1 MPDPTDPI
9 PILAGPTG
17 GGKTALAV
25 TLAQRLPGGGEV
37 ISADSM
43 QVYRDLD
50 IGTAKPSPA
59 EMQGVAHHGISIVD
73 PREVAAGESFT
84 VDDWLP
90 VAEEAIAAIR
100 TRGRTPIVA
109 GGTNLYLQA
118 FLYGLFQGPPADET
132 LRAALQEKSLEEL
145 RGRLLEVDPA
155 ASERIHPN
163 DRRRTIRALEVFE
176 LTGTPISAQ
185 QTQWTSERI
194 RPGARLF
201 ILDWPTD
208 RINRRINQRVRAMM
222 EAGLLEEVTRLRAA
236 GALAGQAG
244 EALGYKQLLDHLRGE
259 CTLAE
264 AVERIKIETRRYAKN
279 QRTWLRRLSAT
290 PGAVVVACDD
300 AAGDLIERV
309 AEAIL
314 GHLRP

>member
-1 MPDPTDPI
+1 MNDSLPHI
-9 PILAGPTG
+9 PVLAGPTG

-25 TLAQRLPGGGEV
+25 RLAQRLPNGGEI

-50 IGTAKPSPA
+50 IGTAKPTP
-59 EMQGVAHHGISIVD
+59 EERQGIPHHGLSVVD
-73 PREVAAGESFT
+73 PKRVVAGEPFT

-90 VAEEAIAAIR
+90 LAEQALADIR
-100 TRGRTPIVA
+100 ARGRTPILA

-118 FLYGLFQGPPADET
+118 FLYGLFQGPPADAS
-132 LRAALQEKSLEEL
+132 LRRALQAEDLREL
-145 RGRLLEVDPA
+145 RTRLLAVDPQA
-155 ASERIHPN
+155 AERIHPN

-185 QTQWTSERI
+185 QTQWSSDRI
-194 RPGARLF
+194 RDGVRLF

-208 RINRRINQRVRAMM
+208 RINRRINQRVRQMM
-222 EAGLLEEVTRLRAA
+222 EAGLLEEVGRLRDA
-236 GALAGQAG
+236 GALSGQPG
-244 EALGYKQLLDHLRGE
+244 EALGYKQLLDHLRGD
-259 CTLAE
+259 CTLEE

-290 PGAVVVACDD
+290 PGATILPCDD
-300 AAGDLIERV
+300 EEADLVERLSDRIAAQLAG
-309 AEAIL
+309 
-314 GHLRP
+314 